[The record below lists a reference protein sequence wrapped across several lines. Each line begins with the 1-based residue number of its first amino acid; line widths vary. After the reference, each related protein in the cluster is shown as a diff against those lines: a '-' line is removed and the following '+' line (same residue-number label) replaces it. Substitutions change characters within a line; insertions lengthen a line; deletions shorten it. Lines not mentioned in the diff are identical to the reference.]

1 MGNKST
7 LQIVFVLNLIICA
20 LAFFQGLYMI
30 IVPGRTYK
38 VIEAVL
44 DKPIEEGFRVLS
56 ARDLKP

>member
-1 MGNKST
+1 
-7 LQIVFVLNLIICA
+7 
-20 LAFFQGLYMI
+20 MI
-30 IVPGRTYK
+30 FVPGRTYK